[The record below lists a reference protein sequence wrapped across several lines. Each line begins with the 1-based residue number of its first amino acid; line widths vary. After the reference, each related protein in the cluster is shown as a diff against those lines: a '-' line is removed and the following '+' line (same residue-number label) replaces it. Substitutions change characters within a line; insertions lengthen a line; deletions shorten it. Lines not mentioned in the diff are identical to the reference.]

1 MRSNSGVIRIPEG
14 AIYSLED
21 TIAVIVYATTLTAK
35 SPEATVSGLKQKMP
49 NAAIPSADTVLN
61 YIYENDKLQRI

>member
-1 MRSNSGVIRIPEG
+1 MIPEG
-14 AIYSLED
+14 AIYSLEG
-21 TIAVIVYATTLTAK
+21 TIAIIAYTKTSTAN

-49 NAAIPSADTVLN
+49 NATIPSADTVLN